1 MQLRYLR
8 RSGKYILYTI
18 SFLCF
23 YFIFDN
29 LFPGDPSKHEHYE
42 TKRAM
47 NSRYHSSHKE
57 NLSDENAPNGGSV
70 DKLSELINSRRRP
83 GNVNS
88 NSAVLP
94 NSPQS
99 QKNKYNNNENY
110 CENTIQYFYLDIPPE
125 PKLKHVYNVLSKKFN
140 AKITSDITKANVI
153 WYWYFPYS
161 KKKRNG
167 IEISATTINEN
178 TQILNNVPGT
188 NFFTT
193 KEYFVTNFIRDYIP
207 EAHVAITPYLQENR
221 RNYKWVIKHNDHRGI
236 ALYNQ
241 QQFKALDAK
250 IADNTFLQRFID
262 NVFLIDGY
270 KFDVALYVTLTNSR
284 RNMAPKISIFN
295 EWLLRFCPQKYNE
308 NHVDGYVIHDEYK
321 HPSTIKTLNFDDK
334 IYNGREAL
342 LEYLERRDIPIAKTL
357 ENKMHQ
363 IIRDVVNSHTYQ
375 IEQNTERWSQ
385 NKLYNFFQMV
395 RFDFIIDSNYKVW
408 LMEINMSPNLDSG
421 HFAANA
427 VLYERVIEWALR
439 EGYHDRCLD
448 E

>member
-1 MQLRYLR
+1 MVQQRHVRRYF
-8 RSGKYILYTI
+8 K
-18 SFLCF
+18 
-23 YFIFDN
+23 YFIYSSVLILLYIFVDMK
-29 LFPGDPSKHEHYE
+29 FPGNPEHHSNLERSRASK
-42 TKRAM
+42 
-47 NSRYHSSHKE
+47 SRYHSE
-57 NLSDENAPNGGSV
+57 LDPDTARGGSSS
-70 DKLSELINSRRRP
+70 DHTQQIKAAS
-83 GNVNS
+83 
-88 NSAVLP
+88 P
-94 NSPQS
+94 NS
-99 QKNKYNNNENY
+99 
-110 CENTIQYFYLDIPPE
+110 QYECVNPIGKFFLDISPQ
-125 PKLKHVYNVLSKKFN
+125 PKLKHVYNVMTRVFGASL
-140 AKITSDITKANVI
+140 THDITEANVI

-167 IEISATTINEN
+167 IEISSEALAWDS
-178 TQILNNVPGT
+178 QILNNVPGT

-207 EAHVAITPYLQENR
+207 EAHVAITPYLRENK

-241 QQFKALDAK
+241 QQFRKLDAK

-262 NVFLIDGY
+262 NVLLIDGY

-284 RNMAPKISIFN
+284 LNMAPQINIFD

-321 HPSTIKTLNFDDK
+321 HPSTIEVLNFDESV
-334 IYNGREAL
+334 YNGRESL
-342 LEYLERRDIPIAKTL
+342 LEYLQRRDLPIAKTL

-385 NKLYNFFQMV
+385 DKKFNFFQMV
-395 RFDFIIDSNYKVW
+395 RFDFIIDNNFKVW

-427 VLYERVIEWALR
+427 VLYEKVIEWALR
-439 EGYHDRCLD
+439 TGYHDRCLD
-448 E
+448 V